1 MILTKPKEFA
11 SAGMALALAAAVD
24 LDEAG
29 GAGPGDHADR
39 CTDEMPGASTPPASS
54 ARRVLL
60 LTVVD
65 QGASS
70 LSNFALAVLVAH
82 YSSAHTLGV
91 FAILT
96 STYIL
101 SQGLVRSFTSD
112 CLLTRPEAGADTRG
126 AFERSGYVASLTLA
140 CATSVCLLAASTAM
154 GPTFALPFVIFA
166 LAFPL
171 AALQDYA
178 RFVGI
183 GRHDPAYAIR
193 LDVAWL
199 VMFLAAYVTLRAMG
213 LVTFPWLFGAWI
225 GTGAAVGLWTVR
237 AHLPGAWRRSLAFWF
252 RSERSIGWRFAGQF
266 MLSSVSTYLIFY
278 VLAFFVITVA
288 EVGTIK
294 LSQLAI
300 GPIVVVI
307 TGAQS
312 ALVTIAAR
320 RFHSG
325 RAGALG
331 FLLVTGLLMAGVV
344 VAWTAL
350 VYLAP
355 VGLLRRELGP
365 AWPAARALVPFTG
378 LTFVMAALSGA
389 AIAGLRALRAAR
401 ENLLVALA
409 MLPLVVAGAIIG
421 AEAAGARGCVIGSM
435 LAAAVTA
442 LASWSVLVRTARNA
456 DPRPAPSAVAAHDPR
471 SHPTLPAVVPADA

>member
-1 MILTKPKEFA
+1 MTEETA
-11 SAGMALALAAAVD
+11 AVAGAAA
-24 LDEAG
+24 
-29 GAGPGDHADR
+29 
-39 CTDEMPGASTPPASS
+39 PATRS
-54 ARRVLL
+54 APRVLL
-60 LTVVD
+60 LTVID

-82 YSSAHTLGV
+82 YSGAHTLGV

-101 SQGLVRSFTSD
+101 CQGLVRSFTSD
-112 CLLTRPEAGADTRG
+112 CLLTRPEADPEARRLY
-126 AFERSGYVASLTLA
+126 ERSGYLASLTLSCVA
-140 CATSVCLLAASTAM
+140 ALCLLAASPAM
-154 GPTFALPFVIFA
+154 GPAFALPFVVFA
-166 LAFPL
+166 LSFPT

-178 RFVGI
+178 RFIGI
-183 GRHDPAYAIR
+183 SRHDPAYAIR

-199 VMFLAAYVTLRAMG
+199 VLFLAGYLVLRSMG
-213 LVTFPWLFGAWI
+213 FVTFPWLFGAWI

-237 AHLPGAWRRSLAFWF
+237 AHLPRAWRRSLAFWF
-252 RSERSIGWRFAGQF
+252 RSERSLGWRFAGQF

-312 ALVTIAAR
+312 ALVTLAAR
-320 RFHSG
+320 RFHAD
-325 RAGALG
+325 RTGALG
-331 FLLVTGLLMAGVV
+331 FLLVTGILMAGVV

-355 VGLLRRELGP
+355 VHLLRRELGP
-365 AWPAARALVPFTG
+365 AWPGARALVPFTG
-378 LTFVMAALSGA
+378 LTFVMAAFSGA

-409 MLPLVVAGAIIG
+409 MLPVVIAGAVIG

-442 LASWSVLVRTARNA
+442 LTSWIVLVRTARRA
-456 DPRPAPSAVAAHDPR
+456 DAPAAAVDMTERGLPHPNPPAA
-471 SHPTLPAVVPADA
+471 TPADT